1 LVDCCPT
8 LSFIPCT
15 ASNVRLPTTPGQ
27 YEKSSI
33 EMTGVHMKTHAFRLN
48 GGVDL
53 KKFLERYVRENYIG
67 AGYILTCVGGLS
79 KAVLRMPGAE
89 DFVTIDEDL
98 EIISVQGTLSPEGCH
113 IHASVSDRS
122 GRVLGGHLSD
132 GCIVRLTT
140 EVALAEDMAF
150 SFFREFDNDTGYK
163 ELVVQKQVV
172 SANVKPNSETSNDKA
187 PSPLK

>member
-1 LVDCCPT
+1 
-8 LSFIPCT
+8 
-15 ASNVRLPTTPGQ
+15 
-27 YEKSSI
+27 
-33 EMTGVHMKTHAFRLN
+33 MKTHAFRLN

-53 KKFLERYVRENYIG
+53 KRSLEGYVRENYIG

-79 KAVLRMPGAE
+79 RAVLRMPGAE
-89 DFVTIDEDL
+89 DFVTIDEGL
-98 EIISVQGTLSPEGCH
+98 EIVSAQGTLSPEGCH

-122 GRVLGGHLSD
+122 GRVVGGHLSD

-163 ELVVQKQVV
+163 ELVVHKQAVLPNGHPR
-172 SANVKPNSETSNDKA
+172 SATSNGKA
-187 PSPLK
+187 PSPLR